1 MLSLS
6 YYLHE
11 RAEESRHNETMGLL
25 TAILGSVFMVGGIIQ
40 TLVTVEKPQWFLVFP
55 YQLGASPYDF
65 LGLAFTLL
73 GVTVFLGGIV
83 LGVYFGAQRSWYSNA
98 LRESYRFEEEKLK
111 ANKNGQKV
119 VSRTLPISETETRE
133 ESSVTDIRASE
144 QESPPAPPAP
154 A

>member
-25 TAILGSVFMVGGIIQ
+25 TALLGSIFMVGGIIL
-40 TLVTVEKPQWFLVFP
+40 TLVTVERPQWFLVFP
-55 YQLGASPYDF
+55 YQLGSSPYDF
-65 LGLAFTLL
+65 LGLAFTFM
-73 GVTVFLGGIV
+73 GVVIFFGGII
-83 LGVYFGAQRSWYSNA
+83 LGVYYAAQRSWYSNA

-111 ANKNGQKV
+111 ANNEGQKV
-119 VSRTLPISETETRE
+119 VSRTIPVAETDVRE
-133 ESSVTDIRASE
+133 GSSVTDIRGAE
-144 QESPPAPPAP
+144 PESAP